1 MAQSRWNIGI
11 ALQWI
16 VKGFIINVTINTELL
31 RLLRLAIPQTI
42 TGAVFDCRH
51 LHDMFCDNI
60 QYTSGGAAPL
70 FCRGAPPL
78 ISCHW
83 LLVPESRRGVPFP
96 KYLIRKMAGCWFLF
110 LKFFKALDRG
120 SPVETA
126 PLFPARAWQWPV
138 FIPTVFT
145 KIRRSVSNFGRGK
158 TFNFPKNFQTK
169 SQLYLYVIW
178 LRLKSS
184 FIIKTSALVHSRT
197 NF

>member
-1 MAQSRWNIGI
+1 MKHWHCTGNGLSRVLSLMWQSIRNCFASFGPQFPKQS
-11 ALQWI
+11 L
-16 VKGFIINVTINTELL
+16 EL
-31 RLLRLAIPQTI
+31 RLTADIFTI
-42 TGAVFDCRH
+42 CFATIY
-51 LHDMFCDNI
+51 NI
-60 QYTSGGAAPL
+60 QVAGRRHCFAEGLLLSSPVTDCWCRRAAGAFL
-70 FCRGAPPL
+70 F
-78 ISCHW
+78 
-83 LLVPESRRGVPFP
+83 
-96 KYLIRKMAGCWFLF
+96 LIRKMAGWFWFLF
-110 LKFFKALDRG
+110 LKFLNALDRG

-126 PLFPARAWQWPV
+126 SLFPARAWQWPV

>member
-1 MAQSRWNIGI
+1 MKHWHCTGNGLSRVLSLMWQSIRNCFASFASQFPKQSLELCLTADI
-11 ALQWI
+11 
-16 VKGFIINVTINTELL
+16 FTICFAT
-31 RLLRLAIPQTI
+31 
-42 TGAVFDCRH
+42 
-51 LHDMFCDNI
+51 
-60 QYTSGGAAPL
+60 QYTIYPQFSSGGAAPL

-96 KYLIRKMAGCWFLF
+96 KYLIHKMAGCWFLF